1 MQMNFSYSHF
11 VNSIASIDFTLTD
24 TFRSVEDA
32 SLFLR
37 LGRNKEKGR
46 REPIESELASEHQ
59 TYNPTKHQTFELTE
73 RDLRTADLMSCNL
86 YLNPQFSSENKT
98 QTHAKNVILCA
109 CMLFGILHW
118 PSH

>member
-1 MQMNFSYSHF
+1 MNFFYSHF
-11 VNSIASIDFTLTD
+11 VNSIASIDFKLTD

-73 RDLRTADLMSCNL
+73 RDLRSANLMSCNL
-86 YLNPQFSSENKT
+86 NFEPLCFLPRTRHRHMLKD
-98 QTHAKNVILCA
+98 VILCA

-118 PSH
+118 PSY

>member
-1 MQMNFSYSHF
+1 MNFSYSHF

-73 RDLRTADLMSCNL
+73 RDLRSAGMSCNL
-86 YLNPQFSSENKT
+86 KYEPLFSSESER
-98 QTHAKNVILCA
+98 HMSGLVYPFLSD
-109 CMLFGILHW
+109 
-118 PSH
+118 PSPIIVYPCQ

>member
-1 MQMNFSYSHF
+1 MNFSYSHF
-11 VNSIASIDFTLTD
+11 VNSIARIDVRLTD

-73 RDLRTADLMSCNL
+73 RDLRSADLMSCNL
-86 YLNPQFSSENKT
+86 TFENFVFFWKRDT
-98 QTHAKNVILCA
+98 DTC
-109 CMLFGILHW
+109 
-118 PSH
+118 

>member
-1 MQMNFSYSHF
+1 MNFFYSHF

-73 RDLRTADLMSCNL
+73 RDLRSANLMSCNI
-86 YLNPQFSSENKT
+86 NFEPF
-98 QTHAKNVILCA
+98 I
-109 CMLFGILHW
+109 FF
-118 PSH
+118 